1 MNTEESVITPA
12 QALKWLKAGN
22 LRFIQGEHTPK
33 DYHNKIKQT
42 ANEQRPFAAVLGCID
57 SRVPHEIVF
66 DQNLGHIFSIRI
78 AGNFADNSILGSLEF
93 ATYCAGAKI
102 ILVLG
107 HTDCGAVKGACDNIT
122 LGHLTQTLQHLSPAL
137 KATTGFSESMQ
148 NSANLAYVMQVTRY
162 NVQLT
167 VTKILNES
175 PVLRE
180 LVEKQKLMVVAG
192 IYNTS
197 TGKVDFL

>member
-1 MNTEESVITPA
+1 
-12 QALKWLKAGN
+12 
-22 LRFIQGEHTPK
+22 
-33 DYHNKIKQT
+33 
-42 ANEQRPFAAVLGCID
+42 
-57 SRVPHEIVF
+57 
-66 DQNLGHIFSIRI
+66 
-78 AGNFADNSILGSLEF
+78 
-93 ATYCAGAKI
+93 
-102 ILVLG
+102 LVLG

-192 IYNTS
+192 IYNTA